1 MEVKES
7 QLCPRTSEDSVGG
20 LGSIA
25 SLGDGVS
32 KACLDMSAK
41 Q

>member
-1 MEVKES
+1 MEVKDS